1 MQRRTICLILIIIP
15 LPISLWAIG
24 KDFRYSRLVS
34 NYELQSPGGNAD
46 FDGDGVVGDIVFVRV
61 SDELTNNSGRLRN
74 FAFVVIKDHGRELMS
89 FPYRHLDGTRRTH
102 VAVNRAS
109 ERARLLI
116 YDGLDPVG
124 RPPNGVFAW
133 NGDALMPVLA
143 SPSDREIL
151 NAMAARDDTGGWNFW
166 AGLRV
171 LHLLTLFGYYLPL
184 AIFVWISRS
193 NHRNKTGPFD
203 EYFSGTHSL
212 K

>member
-1 MQRRTICLILIIIP
+1 MQRKTICLVLIIIP

-34 NYELQSPGGNAD
+34 NYEVQSPGGKAD
-46 FDGDGVVGDIVFVRV
+46 FDGDGIVGDIVFVRV

-74 FAFVVIKDHGRELMS
+74 FAFVVIKDRGEELMR

-102 VAVNRAS
+102 VAVIRDS
-109 ERARLLI
+109 GRARLLI
-116 YDGLDPVG
+116 YDGLNLEG

-133 NGDALMPVLA
+133 NGVAFMPVLA
-143 SPSDREIL
+143 SQADREIL

-171 LHLLTLFGYYLPL
+171 LHLLMLFGYYLPL
-184 AIFVWISRS
+184 AILAWMFSS
-193 NHRNKTGPFD
+193 NTTQVEGR
-203 EYFSGTHSL
+203 
-212 K
+212 